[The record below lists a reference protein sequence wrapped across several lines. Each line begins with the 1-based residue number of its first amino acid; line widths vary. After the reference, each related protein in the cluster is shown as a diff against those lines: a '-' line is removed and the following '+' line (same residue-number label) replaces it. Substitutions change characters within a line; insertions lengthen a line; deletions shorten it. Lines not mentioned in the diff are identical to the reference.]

1 MMKRYFLLFWIL
13 TFFLPVCIASTDDV
27 TMVSYEQGWLDSRG
41 TIALKNN
48 TNEEI
53 HNVAFQITY
62 LDMSGKAL
70 DYEEFTESI
79 TIAPGMTRKIDI
91 PAYEHDRNYHYY
103 KSENKPGGSP
113 SFKIEYKLL
122 NYNIKEVKAD
132 DDLYGDYRHDESEGF
147 SSLFDGFWL
156 FAILA
161 AILCIGIAVGLYVL
175 VAVMAQQ
182 RHKNVVVWIL
192 LSMLVSP
199 LIMVIILLCIGDS
212 QTDSTGDDAYQH
224 DRCS

>member
-1 MMKRYFLLFWIL
+1 MMKRYYLLFWFL
-13 TFFLPVCIASTDDV
+13 TFIVPVCIASTDDV
-27 TMVSYEQGWLDSRG
+27 TMVSYEQGWLDDRG
-41 TIALKNN
+41 TIALRNN

-53 HNVAFQITY
+53 RNVAFQITY

-70 DYEEFTESI
+70 DYEEFKKSVS
-79 TIAPGMTRKIDI
+79 IAPGMTRKIDI
-91 PAYEHDRNYHYY
+91 SAYEHDRFYHYY

-122 NYNIKEVKAD
+122 GYNTEEIKTD
-132 DDLYGDYRHDESEGF
+132 DDLSGDYRHDESEGF
-147 SSLFDGFWL
+147 NSLFEGFWL
-156 FAILA
+156 FALLA

-182 RHKNVVVWIL
+182 RHRNVVVWIL
-192 LSMLVSP
+192 LSMLASP

-212 QTDSTGDDAYQH
+212 QADCTKETEWKG
-224 DRCS
+224 